1 MVELG
6 AFEMD
11 GAGPGVSP
19 RCSSVQA
26 IPSSTK
32 FTKPSS
38 PAAKPHLTTPCSTPW
53 APSWLSP
60 SCGFGSV
67 FALRISPPEHTA
79 GGPHAI
85 HSLACRSRSGHR
97 SLLLPARHS
106 RAHLDHWRSLLGAS
120 G

>member
-1 MVELG
+1 M
-6 AFEMD
+6 A

-67 FALRISPPEHTA
+67 FALRISLPEHTE

-85 HSLACRSRSGHR
+85 HLSHAVAAMGIGACFQDFADQKKQPPV
-97 SLLLPARHS
+97 PARRDGRLNVVLRNAVS
-106 RAHLDHWRSLLGAS
+106 
-120 G
+120 